1 MKYVVMA
8 TKIVGI
14 RSEVLAVINPAMLFL
29 GLRIW
34 FAGEIFEAIKREFL
48 GCFRHNTMDCFVR
61 VSKTRMLI
69 EIWTEKTWLGKVF
82 SELAA
87 ILSTF
92 WQIL

>member
-48 GCFRHNTMDCFVR
+48 GCLRLNIMDSFVR
-61 VSKTRMLI
+61 VSKTRMLL
-69 EIWTEKTWLGKVF
+69 EIWTEKTWLVKVF

-87 ILSTF
+87 ILPTF
-92 WQIL
+92 WQIW

>member
-1 MKYVVMA
+1 MA
-8 TKIVGI
+8 TKKVVI
-14 RSEVLAVINPAMLFL
+14 RSEVLAVINPVMLFL

-61 VSKTRMLI
+61 VSKTI
-69 EIWTEKTWLGKVF
+69 EIWTEKTWLVKVF
-82 SELAA
+82 SELGA

>member
-1 MKYVVMA
+1 MA
-8 TKIVGI
+8 TKKVVI
-14 RSEVLAVINPAMLFL
+14 RSEVLAVINPVMLFL

-69 EIWTEKTWLGKVF
+69 KIWTEKTWLVKVF
-82 SELAA
+82 SELGA